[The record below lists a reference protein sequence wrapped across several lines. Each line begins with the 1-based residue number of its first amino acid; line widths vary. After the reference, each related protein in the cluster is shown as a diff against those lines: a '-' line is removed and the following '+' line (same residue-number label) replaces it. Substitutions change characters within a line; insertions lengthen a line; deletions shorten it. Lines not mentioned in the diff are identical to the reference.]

1 MLYAYDA
8 MAFSQSSTALM
19 TLFNAHFNK
28 FCHVPGTKHA
38 QKKIDIHLIA
48 IKVHMFRWKGAVL
61 ANP

>member
-48 IKVHMFRWKGAVL
+48 IKVHMFR
-61 ANP
+61 